1 MLDYIKNNFGNRPSF
16 NAGERME
23 LEFLRQSIPKLK
35 EEVYGKGQA
44 GDSTGESDKRN
55 MSDSSDSEGEEFVE
69 DLPQAKLNQNRGPR
83 ISVSAEVFGKFNKK
97 EDFVAKVFP
106 KNDD

>member
-1 MLDYIKNNFGNRPSF
+1 
-16 NAGERME
+16 
-23 LEFLRQSIPKLK
+23 
-35 EEVYGKGQA
+35 
-44 GDSTGESDKRN
+44 